1 MNIID
6 ENIALNEKHEREK
19 MVSLFHGIEGD
30 ITMLLTDE
38 GFGQKPI
45 NIVELIVFA
54 MYLIADT
61 YILAKSDK
69 HNAKE
74 ILNSFYYDIHDYFI
88 NDIVIKDQKIT
99 DMEDIQSI
107 SNKLYDIICCRF
119 LEYAEKFKQDIF
131 RPLALS
137 CPNTVSHLMDNLFVK
152 PLSKKEN
159 NQLSLAMSCKII
171 YLWIGCMESFK

>member
-1 MNIID
+1 MSIID

-30 ITMLLTDE
+30 ITELLTDE

-54 MYLIADT
+54 LYIIADT

-69 HNAKE
+69 TKAKD
-74 ILNSFYYDIHDYFI
+74 ILDRFYYDIHNYFI
-88 NDIVIKDQKIT
+88 NYIVIKDQKIT

-107 SNKLYDIICCRF
+107 SNNFYDIFCLRF
-119 LEYAEKFKQDIF
+119 LEYSDKFKQDIF

-137 CPNTVSHLMDNLFVK
+137 CPNTVSHLMDNLFLK
-152 PLSKKEN
+152 PLSNKEI
-159 NQLSLAMSCKII
+159 NQISIAMSFKII
-171 YLWIGCMESFK
+171 YLWTCCMESFK